1 MRTSLISSL
10 SARWLRWVPALL
22 VLLPAIGF
30 AAGRLVVGLSLEPP
44 NLDPSATSAEATQD
58 VVYTNIFEGLTRIAE
73 NGSVQPALADHWT
86 ISDDGLHY
94 RFFLRSGIR
103 FHDGAVLTA
112 EDVRWTLD
120 RARKADSINPLH
132 GLLSDIVAIRA
143 VDERTVDI
151 ELSRPVADLVTTLA
165 WGNLVIMNA
174 RTAAQAKTSPVGTG
188 PFRFTQ
194 WRKGDS
200 VVLERNPNYWGT
212 PARLDQVTFRI
223 IPDATSALASLLAG
237 DIDAFPNFP
246 APESLKQIEKDPRF
260 SVAIGST
267 EGETLLAINN
277 ARAPF
282 NDVRVRRALAHAI
295 DRHAIIE
302 GAMYGYGTPIG
313 SHFSPH
319 DSAYLDLTGQYPH
332 DPARSRQLLRD
343 AGYPNGV
350 SVTLRL
356 PPPYY
361 ARRSGEILASQLT
374 NAGFQVRIE
383 NIEWA
388 QWLDQVFKRH
398 DFDLTIVSHTEPK
411 DYDIYSRPDYYFG
424 YHSVQY
430 DQRLDVLSRTFDPQR
445 RKALLQD
452 LQRQLADDC
461 VNVWLFE
468 LPKFGVWKKHLTGLW
483 TEAPVQGVVLSA
495 VAWDHD
501 VPTAARGSAKGTRA
515 LGAVILITLMTS
527 LFVLFRKAGLAYV
540 LQRIQSLLLT
550 LIGAS
555 IVVFTLIQ
563 ILPGDAAAYML
574 GLNASPEA
582 IHRLQ
587 VDFGLD
593 APLWRQYWTWISR
606 FFMGDFGTSYT
617 YQVPVAELIVERLS
631 LSAPLALLSLLLAAA
646 LAIPAAL
653 AAAYRPKSITDQ
665 VLSALTQIGL
675 AIPNYWLALLL
686 VMLFAVGL
694 QVLPSGGFPGWDSG
708 LLHAGRYLALPA
720 LALALPQACVLA
732 RILRSELGRVL
743 QEDFIRTARA
753 KGAGPLR
760 VLLKHAFPNALIP
773 TLTIMGLQF
782 SFLIAGAVIV
792 ESIFSLPGIGRLLF
806 QATAQRD
813 LMVMRSVVLLL
824 VATVVC
830 VNLIVELL
838 WALVDPRIRQSDP
851 T

>member
-1 MRTSLISSL
+1 MRTSLISRL
-10 SARWLRWVPALL
+10 GARWLRWAPLLVALL
-22 VLLPAIGF
+22 PTIGF

-58 VVYTNIFEGLTRIAE
+58 VVYSNVFEGLTRIAE
-73 NGSVQPALADHWT
+73 DGSVQPALADHWT
-86 ISDDGLHY
+86 ISDNGLHY
-94 RFFLRSGIR
+94 RFFLRPGVH
-103 FHDGAVLTA
+103 FHDGSVLTA

-120 RARKADSINPLH
+120 RARQAESVNPLH
-132 GLLSDIVAIRA
+132 GLLSKIVGIRPM
-143 VDERTVDI
+143 DERTVDI
-151 ELSRPVADLVTTLA
+151 ELSCPVADLVTTLA
-165 WGNLVIMNA
+165 WGNLVIMSA
-174 RTAAQAKTSPVGTG
+174 RTAGQAKTAPIGTG

-200 VVLERNPNYWGT
+200 VVLERNPNYWGP
-212 PARLDQVTFRI
+212 PARLDQVTYRV
-223 IPDATSALASLLAG
+223 IPDATSALTGLLAG

-246 APESLKQIEKDPRF
+246 APESLQQIEKDPRF
-260 SVAIGST
+260 SVVIGST
-267 EGETLLAINN
+267 EGETLIAINN

-282 NDVRVRRALAHAI
+282 NDSRVRRALAYAI
-295 DRHAIIE
+295 DRNAIIQ

-313 SHFSPH
+313 SHLSPH
-319 DSAYLDLTGQYPH
+319 DAAYLDLSGRYPY
-332 DPARSRQLLRD
+332 DPERSRQLLKD
-343 AGYPNGV
+343 AGYPSGV

-361 ARRSGEILASQLT
+361 ARRSGEIVASQLAA
-374 NAGFQVRIE
+374 AGFQVRIE

-424 YHSVQY
+424 YHSAQY

-445 RKALLQD
+445 RKELLQD

-495 VAWDHD
+495 VTWDNE
-501 VPTAARGSAKGTRA
+501 VSTAAHGSVKATRA
-515 LGAVILITLMTS
+515 LGTVILVAFMAG

-540 LQRIQSLLLT
+540 LRRLKSLVLT

-574 GLNASPEA
+574 GVNASPEA
-582 IHRLQ
+582 LHQLQ
-587 VDFGLD
+587 VEFGLD
-593 APLWRQYWTWISR
+593 APLWRQYWTWISG
-606 FFMGDFGTSYT
+606 FFMGDLGTSYT

-665 VLSALTQIGL
+665 VISALTQIGL
-675 AIPNYWLALLL
+675 SIPNYWLALLL

-708 LLHAGRYLALPA
+708 LFHAARYLVLPA
-720 LALALPQACVLA
+720 LALALPQACVLS
-732 RILRSELGRVL
+732 RVLRAELGRVL

-782 SFLIAGAVIV
+782 AFLISGAVIV

-824 VATVVC
+824 VATVVG

-838 WALVDPRIRQSDP
+838 WASVDPRIRKSDP